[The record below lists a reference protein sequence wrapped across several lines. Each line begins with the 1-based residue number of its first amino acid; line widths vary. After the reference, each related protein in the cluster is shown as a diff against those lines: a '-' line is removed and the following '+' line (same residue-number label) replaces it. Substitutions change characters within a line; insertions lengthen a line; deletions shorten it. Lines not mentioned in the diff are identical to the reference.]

1 VSKKSFED
9 YYDIVLKNISK
20 GAFLT
25 VASDERINTMTIGWG
40 SLGHLWGKPIFMIMV
55 RKSRYTYQLIEKSNE
70 FTVTLPEDNDLKK
83 ELIYCGRNSGRD
95 INKFEVCGLTPVKG
109 RLVKT
114 PIIGE
119 GKIHFECQVV
129 YKQEMDPV
137 NLNLEY
143 MNKWYPDEDY
153 HCIYYGEVLSVYQT
167 K

>member
-83 ELIYCGRNSGRD
+83 EL
-95 INKFEVCGLTPVKG
+95 
-109 RLVKT
+109 
-114 PIIGE
+114 
-119 GKIHFECQVV
+119 
-129 YKQEMDPV
+129 
-137 NLNLEY
+137 NLL
-143 MNKWYPDEDY
+143 WP
-153 HCIYYGEVLSVYQT
+153 
-167 K
+167 